1 MNEIVEKILTSTD
14 EELLNNFK
22 EALESEQGLTAAE
35 ALEGLQE
42 ERDEIATQLA
52 VYDRLIGIVRR
63 YLEDGEAEG

>member
-52 VYDRLIGIVRR
+52 VYDRLIGIVRG
-63 YLEDGEAEG
+63 YLEEAEG

>member
-22 EALESEQGLTAAE
+22 GALESEQGLTAAE